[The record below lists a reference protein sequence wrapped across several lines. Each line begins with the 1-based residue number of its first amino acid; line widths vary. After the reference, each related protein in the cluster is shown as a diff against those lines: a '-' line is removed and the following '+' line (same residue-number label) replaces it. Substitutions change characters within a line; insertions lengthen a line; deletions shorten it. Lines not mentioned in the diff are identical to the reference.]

1 MCGAFVSTTFALSSQ
16 TAPVCETPSFQFMLN
31 GYRSIAVSQPA
42 YEEWIYTFSV
52 YYLFVF
58 ERDRESTS
66 EREAKGEG
74 DIGSEAGSRP

>member
-1 MCGAFVSTTFALSSQ
+1 
-16 TAPVCETPSFQFMLN
+16 MLN
-31 GYRSIAVSQPA
+31 GYRNIAVSQPA

-74 DIGSEAGSRP
+74 EIESEAGSRP